1 MISSKGT
8 SIVKVFCHAVAVVLI
23 IIMYV
28 IIPGRIAFGETIY
41 ESDSTPWD
49 AEYSTMGGGWDENY
63 MILDD
68 PEYRGYAETDEISV
82 HPVITS
88 VGRSNVKVR
97 GVKSKGTLLNY
108 TIPEQLLKDDP
119 VFFALMIEAEKYIG
133 YPYVYGA
140 ANPDTGFDCSGF
152 VCWVFSHSGIYRTE
166 RLGANGLYSLCRE
179 ISRIDARPG
188 DLVFFE
194 KTMGSN
200 VRGITHVGIY
210 VGNSM
215 MIHAGDPVGFAD
227 LKSEQWASKI
237 YGFGRL
243 PID

>member
-1 MISSKGT
+1 MIRSKWKD
-8 SIVKVFCHAVAVVLI
+8 ILKVFCQTVAVILL

-28 IIPGRIAFGETIY
+28 IIPGRIVFGETIY
-41 ESDSTPWD
+41 EPGSDPWD
-49 AEYSTMGGGWDENY
+49 ADYSTMGGGWDENY

-68 PEYRGYAETDEISV
+68 PGYREYAESDEISV

-88 VGRSNVKVR
+88 VGRSNVRVR
-97 GVKSKGTLLNY
+97 GVKSKGTLLKY
-108 TIPEQLLKDDP
+108 TIPEQLLKADP
-119 VFFALMIEAEKYIG
+119 VFFALMIEADKYIG

-152 VCWVFSHSGIYRTE
+152 VCWVFSHSGIYKTE
-166 RLGANGLYSLCRE
+166 RLGATGLYSLCTDIPDDE
-179 ISRIDARPG
+179 ARPG

-194 KTMGSN
+194 NTMGAD
-200 VRGITHVGIY
+200 VKGITHVGIY
-210 VGNSM
+210 VGNGM

-227 LKSEQWASKI
+227 LKSGQWASKL